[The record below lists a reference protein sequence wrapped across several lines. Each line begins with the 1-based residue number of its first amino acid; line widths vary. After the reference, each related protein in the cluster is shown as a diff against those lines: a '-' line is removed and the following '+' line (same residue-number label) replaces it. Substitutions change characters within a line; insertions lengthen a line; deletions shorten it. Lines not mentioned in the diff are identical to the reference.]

1 MTKSL
6 INLRINQILIKTKSI
21 DAAAIQGRIS
31 QVDQRSQHA

>member
-21 DAAAIQGRIS
+21 DAAAIRGGL
-31 QVDQRSQHA
+31 AK